1 MISNRN
7 AKNKIY
13 CPTQRI
19 ILSMRTKDSK
29 IFFTR
34 PFIFF
39 FRAFPTYEAENLV
52 NSPKVEISYKILPP
66 VSADPNSLE
75 ITNADVV
82 FCWWSRRV
90 PSSSRRRTPS
100 PRGQRCT

>member
-13 CPTQRI
+13 CPIQRI
-19 ILSMRTKDSK
+19 ILSLRTKDSK

-52 NSPKVEISYKILPP
+52 NSPKVEISYKILSP
-66 VSADPNSLE
+66 VSADL
-75 ITNADVV
+75 THLK
-82 FCWWSRRV
+82 
-90 PSSSRRRTPS
+90 
-100 PRGQRCT
+100 